1 MITTSVR
8 GILLVVFAMVIQGQH
23 HEAHAAPKG
32 WRCQYRILEGPRLTP
47 RLYNCYGRSLN
58 ATRARAKARCSGD
71 PYCIPGACWPLKRTP
86 RSYCER

>member
-23 HEAHAAPKG
+23 HDALAAPKG
-32 WRCQYRILEGPRLTP
+32 WSCQYRILEGPRLTP